1 MKRFVVLSAPL
12 NSQSVFGKVHEETAA
27 RPLCGR
33 TGAGCADGRFA
44 PRLVIRANCSW
55 SGRRKEYAAVRHK
68 MFAMVFYVGE
78 VEVFRPETAL
88 ERQRVFAGA
97 EVLADG

>member
-1 MKRFVVLSAPL
+1 M
-12 NSQSVFGKVHEETAA
+12 
-27 RPLCGR
+27 
-33 TGAGCADGRFA
+33 
-44 PRLVIRANCSW
+44 
-55 SGRRKEYAAVRHK
+55 RHK

-88 ERQRVFAGA
+88 ERQLVFAGA